1 MLMRNYD
8 NVNILSLYSFVTHF
22 RYFTDLTSANFLC
35 MTILYSITSLKR
47 SCLKKRSAFGS
58 GGPEPDRPQLGFP
71 ASGTGLGLDING
83 PNADPWSEI
92 PVKFVNESENP
103 QPPQHF
109 AQQEAQHPY
118 NPILAQDR
126 VFSSRKIS
134 RSLSSRKG
142 IENSRSWPQ

>member
-22 RYFTDLTSANFLC
+22 RYFTDLTSTNFLC

-58 GGPEPDRPQLGFP
+58 GGPEPDQAQLGFP

-83 PNADPWSEI
+83 PAGLGLK
-92 PVKFVNESENP
+92 VC
-103 QPPQHF
+103 
-109 AQQEAQHPY
+109 
-118 NPILAQDR
+118 
-126 VFSSRKIS
+126 
-134 RSLSSRKG
+134 G
-142 IENSRSWPQ
+142 